1 MKTARGDGRY
11 GQKMLD
17 LLLSLDRAVLQNVHA
32 LRWEPLTAVFLI
44 ASAWWV
50 KGLAFLIAGGAVD
63 AVSSRS
69 HEHRIPPRAVSAALA
84 LALVTAVVT
93 ALKDA
98 ADRARPA
105 LADPTVQTVVATP
118 HTPSF
123 PSGHTATA
131 FACAVAIGVICPR
144 LRWPLVGLA
153 VLVGLSRVYL
163 GVHYGLDVL
172 AGAAL
177 GTCVGLVAAW
187 ALNRVS
193 ITRISLSS
201 A

>member
-1 MKTARGDGRY
+1 
-11 GQKMLD
+11 MLD
-17 LLLSLDRAVLQNVHA
+17 LLLHLDKTVLQNVHL
-32 LRWEPLTAVFLI
+32 LRWEPLTAVFVV

-50 KGLAFLIAGGAVD
+50 KGLAFLIAGGAAD
-63 AVSSRS
+63 ALSSRRHS
-69 HEHRIPPRAVSAALA
+69 HRIPARAASAALA

-93 ALKDA
+93 AIKDTV
-98 ADRARPA
+98 DRVRPA

-131 FACAVAIGVICPR
+131 FAAAVAIGAICPR
-144 LRWPLVGLA
+144 LRWPLVALA
-153 VLVGLSRVYL
+153 TLVGLSRVYL

-177 GTCVGLVAAW
+177 GTAVGLSAAW
-187 ALNRVS
+187 AMKRAS
-193 ITRISLSS
+193 STRISVRS